1 MRSEYS
7 MNLSRSPFALYASAA
22 LLNAMMLFGSVAR
35 ISFATLMI
43 ESGDDLAKPYAVS
56 RHSRPSVDGGY
67 ACMVARASAIAA
79 SYFAAR
85 RSFSQVLYGRRDLRA
100 SPSVLTTS
108 RAASPTFFADA
119 GGNGWARMF

>member
-1 MRSEYS
+1 MCRPFCLFFFFFFLMIRRPPRSTLFPYTT
-7 MNLSRSPFALYASAA
+7 LSRSPFALYASAA

-43 ESGDDLAKPYAVS
+43 ESGDDLANPYAVS

-67 ACMVARASAIAA
+67 AWMVARASAIAA

-85 RSFSQVLYGRRDLRA
+85 RSFSQVLYG
-100 SPSVLTTS
+100 
-108 RAASPTFFADA
+108 
-119 GGNGWARMF
+119 